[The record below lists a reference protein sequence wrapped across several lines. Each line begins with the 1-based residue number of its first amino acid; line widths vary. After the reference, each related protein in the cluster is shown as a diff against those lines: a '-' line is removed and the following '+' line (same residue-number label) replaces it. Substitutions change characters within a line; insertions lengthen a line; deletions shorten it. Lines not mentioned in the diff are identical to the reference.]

1 MDRVTVYILAKV
13 LLQLSL
19 KHFTITKP
27 LERTAYQISSGE
39 LSSSM
44 RIFGMLNSTEKDSR
58 SDSENSSNVMSLTL
72 LGSQFCFLI

>member
-19 KHFTITKP
+19 KHSTITQP

-39 LSSSM
+39 LSSSK
-44 RIFGMLNSTEKDSR
+44 RIFGMLNLTEKDSR
-58 SDSENSSNVMSLTL
+58 SDSENSSM
-72 LGSQFCFLI
+72 